1 MTWGAIG
8 GAAVSVVGGSLLNK
22 GKSSGSSNADASA
35 AGSVQSWQDIQ
46 KANDLNRQNA
56 TWSQQQNQA
65 ANTAA
70 LGTNKDNQ
78 LWAQGANQTSL
89 DAQNAAN
96 RDNADYVLG
105 QNRTNM
111 QTAGG
116 GLTWEQDPT
125 TGAWTQSSSLNPS
138 AQNTLDALR
147 GSYGTAAGN
156 LDTGGGFNVNSDY
169 MNAMKAQLQP
179 GLDQTRNNEN
189 ARLAAMGLASG
200 SGSAW
205 DSSQDTLNRSA
216 NDANQ
221 KAVLGGFDAWNTSQ
235 TGLRNNMA
243 TMMNGQTSLLGQA
256 PTQGAAQMG
265 GLPGA
270 GAAMVTAPNMAAA
283 QMGQITA
290 NAPTNDLAG
299 AMSADSATQQA
310 NNNQI
315 AGVLGKAGGKAID
328 WWNQAGSSGGSMPA
342 NWSGDYYSNPNND
355 SYGF

>member
-1 MTWGAIG
+1 MWGAIG
-8 GAAVSVVGGSLLNK
+8 GAAVSVVGGSLMNSDS
-22 GKSSGSSNADASA
+22 KSSGSSNAAASQ
-35 AGSVQSWQDIQ
+35 AGSIQSWEDIQ
-46 KANDLNRQNA
+46 KANELNRQNA

-70 LGTNKDNQ
+70 LGTNKESQ
-78 LWAQGANQTSL
+78 LWAQGLNQSAY
-89 DAQNAAN
+89 DAQSATNKS
-96 RDNADYVLG
+96 NADYVLG

-116 GLTWEQDPT
+116 GLTWSQDPT
-125 TGAWTQSSSLNPS
+125 TGAWTQTSNLDPTS
-138 AQNTLDALR
+138 QTTLDALR
-147 GSYGTAAGN
+147 GQHADAAGN
-156 LDTGGGFNVNSDY
+156 LDTSGDFNVNGDY
-169 MNAMKAQLQP
+169 MAALKAQLQP
-179 GLDQTRNNEN
+179 GLDSTRDAEN
-189 ARLAAMGLASG
+189 ARLAAMGLGTG

-205 DSSQDTLNRSA
+205 GASQDALNRSS

-243 TMMNGQTSLLGQA
+243 SLMSGQTSLLGQA
-256 PTQGAAQMG
+256 PTQTAAQMSS
-265 GLPGA
+265 LPGA
-270 GAAMVTAPNMAAA
+270 NAATVSSPSLAAA

-299 AMSADSATQQA
+299 AMAADSATQQA

-315 AGVLGKAGGKAID
+315 AAILGKGGTEAIK
-328 WWNQAGSSGGSMPA
+328 WWNQQGNSDTSMPD

-355 SYGF
+355 SYGW